1 MHDKANLMAE
11 MKTLTKPIRLN
22 NLNCIYCGN
31 LFHDSE
37 VRKTTEHVIGRRF
50 VPKGSLENQWNLIA
64 NACESCNGSKSAL
77 EDDIS
82 AITLLRSLEHPATDP
97 RIQAEAARRLKPNGA
112 ISRFTG
118 KPVVQSAVEHTITG
132 TVMNAA
138 TFSFSL
144 VGPPH
149 VEPDREDQLA
159 FFHVQAF
166 FFLCTYDDNTQL
178 GSLTPGCFQP
188 LNGAPRSDWGNP
200 VQSEFQ
206 RRVAGWPL
214 RVIAT
219 GADGYFQIMLRHR
232 EPDALWAWAV
242 EWNKQFRLC
251 GFFGDLAAVKSVA
264 DSMPVLPMRSIGP
277 NDRYRMEVSLA
288 ENDDHLFR
296 DQGSKDPGKF

>member
-1 MHDKANLMAE
+1 MTD
-11 MKTLTKPIRLN
+11 MKTLTQPILLK

-31 LFHDSE
+31 LFDESV

-82 AITLLRSLEHPATDP
+82 AITLFRSLDDPATDP
-97 RIQAEAARRLKPNGA
+97 GIRAETARKLKPSGA
-112 ISRFTG
+112 VSRFTG
-118 KPVVQSAVEHTITG
+118 KAVIQSAVKHTITG
-132 TVMNAA
+132 TLMDAA

-166 FFLCTYDDNTQL
+166 FFLCTYDDSTQL
-178 GSLTPGCFQP
+178 GNLTPGCFQP
-188 LNGAPRSDWGNP
+188 LNGAPKSDWGNP
-200 VQSEFQ
+200 IQLEFQ
-206 RRVAGWPL
+206 RQVAGWPT

-219 GADGYFQIMLRHR
+219 GADGYFQIMLRQR

-251 GFFGDLAAVKSVA
+251 GFFGDLAAVKAVA
-264 DSMPVLPMRSIGP
+264 EGMPVLPMRSIGP
-277 NDRYRMEVSLA
+277 DDRYRMEVGLA
-288 ENDDHLFR
+288 ESDDRLFR
-296 DQGSKDPGKF
+296 DQDSKDDLGKR

>member
-1 MHDKANLMAE
+1 
-11 MKTLTKPIRLN
+11 MKTLTKPILLN
-22 NLNCIYCGN
+22 NLNCIYCGRHFVESQ
-31 LFHDSE
+31 L
-37 VRKTTEHVIGRRF
+37 RKTTEHVIGRRF

-64 NACESCNGSKSAL
+64 KACEGCNGSKSAL

-82 AITLLRSLEHPATDP
+82 AITLSRSLEDPATDP
-97 RIQAEAARRLKPNGA
+97 GIRAEAARKLKPDGA

-118 KPVVQSAVEHTITG
+118 KPVVQSAVEHTVTG
-132 TVMNAA
+132 TLMDAA

-166 FFLCTYDDNTQL
+166 FFLCTYDDNTQV

-188 LNGAPRSDWGNP
+188 LNGAPKSDWGNAI
-200 VQSEFQ
+200 QLEFQ
-206 RRVAGWPL
+206 RQVAGWPL
-214 RVIAT
+214 RVVAT

-251 GFFGDLAAVKSVA
+251 GFFGEQTYVKAAA
-264 DSMPVLPMRSIGP
+264 EGMPVLPLRSIGSD
-277 NDRYRMEVSLA
+277 DRYRMEVALA

-296 DQGSKDPGKF
+296 DQDSKDLGKI